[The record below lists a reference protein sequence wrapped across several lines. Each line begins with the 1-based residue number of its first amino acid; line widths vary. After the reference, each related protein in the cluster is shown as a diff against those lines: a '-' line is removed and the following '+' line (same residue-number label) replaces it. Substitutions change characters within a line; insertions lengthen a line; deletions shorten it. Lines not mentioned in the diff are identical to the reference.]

1 MLTSILSVP
10 FGIDIAKW
18 KTSENKPEK
27 KIIKVHPI
35 SEQHHLEVEVE
46 ERRKY
51 NQKKNKQTGKKNTYA
66 TPVSPANIN

>member
-1 MLTSILSVP
+1 MKNECKQTR
-10 FGIDIAKW
+10 
-18 KTSENKPEK
+18 K
-27 KIIKVHPI
+27 KITKVHPI